1 MRINFGAISC
11 LLMLS
16 GCVQPYAGPYPQ
28 GAGTSGQPPAAY
40 AQPGLASQDQ
50 TADLEN
56 DDRIA
61 RFRRLAALQGVVPP
75 HVDQLRLPP
84 NSVSYMKG
92 AVPVVRVV
100 FDERVFFDFNSDVP
114 RPDAGPV
121 FDLIAENMRRDVPDA
136 ALTVLGHTDAVGT
149 DAYNVNLSARRAA
162 NVMQELVQRGVRPSQ
177 LSEVA
182 IGKRQPIAPNDTDA
196 GRARNRRVEFL
207 VSSGIDANLA
217 AVQQRVVPA
226 SYLSLND
233 GAPPAPRLASVA
245 QVLRMKPDAAPQL
258 KRIPDADSSL
268 VPYGGLPILPPAKE
282 DIQRTAT
289 SDVTGAQPD
298 APPQMLAPDQ
308 VRPVS
313 LLKPEPLQLR
323 PLGDAEV
330 H

>member
-1 MRINFGAISC
+1 MRFKLASAVS

-16 GCVQPYAGPYPQ
+16 GCVQPYVGPYAQ
-28 GAGTSGQPPAAY
+28 GAGSY
-40 AQPGLASQDQ
+40 AQAPGPDASPGLATQDQ

-56 DDRIA
+56 NDRIA
-61 RFRRLAALQGVVPP
+61 RFRRLAALQGVAAPQI
-75 HVDQLRLPP
+75 DQLRLPP
-84 NSVSYMKG
+84 NSVNYMAG

-114 RPDAGPV
+114 RPEAGPV
-121 FDLIAENMRRDVPDA
+121 FDLIAENMRHDVPDA
-136 ALTVLGHTDAVGT
+136 ALTVLGHTDAVGS

-162 NVMQELVQRGVRPSQ
+162 NVMEELAERGVHRTQ

-182 IGKRQPIAPNDTDA
+182 IGKRQPIAPNDTDT

-245 QVLRMKPDAAPQL
+245 QVLRMRPDPAPQL
-258 KRIPDADSSL
+258 RRVPDADASL

-282 DIQRTAT
+282 DLVQSAP
-289 SDVTGAQPD
+289 SDVTGAEPD
-298 APPQMLAPDQ
+298 AAPKMLAPEQ
-308 VRPVS
+308 VRPVT
-313 LLKPEPLQLR
+313 LLKPEPLQLK

-330 H
+330 R

>member
-1 MRINFGAISC
+1 MRFKLASAVS

-16 GCVQPYAGPYPQ
+16 GCVQPYVGPYVQ
-28 GAGTSGQPPAAY
+28 GAGSY
-40 AQPGLASQDQ
+40 AQAPGPDASPGLATQDQ

-56 DDRIA
+56 NDRIA
-61 RFRRLAALQGVVPP
+61 RFRRLAALQGVAAPQI
-75 HVDQLRLPP
+75 DQLRLPP
-84 NSVSYMKG
+84 NSVNYMAG

-114 RPDAGPV
+114 RPEAGPV
-121 FDLIAENMRRDVPDA
+121 FDLIAENMRHDVPDA
-136 ALTVLGHTDAVGT
+136 ALTVLGHTDAVGS

-162 NVMQELVQRGVRPSQ
+162 NVMEELAERGVHRTQ

-182 IGKRQPIAPNDTDA
+182 IGKRQPIAPNDTDT

-233 GAPPAPRLASVA
+233 GTPPAPRLASVA
-245 QVLRMKPDAAPQL
+245 QVLRMRPDPAPQL
-258 KRIPDADSSL
+258 RRVPDADASL

-282 DIQRTAT
+282 DLVQSAP
-289 SDVTGAQPD
+289 SDVTGAEPD
-298 APPQMLAPDQ
+298 AAPKMLAPEQ
-308 VRPVS
+308 VRPVT
-313 LLKPEPLQLR
+313 LLKPEPLQLK

-330 H
+330 R